1 MVRQGSVVNMR
12 SPPHLPTLH
21 LPTLPTTQVPACLRT
36 HFEAAV
42 KHGRIR
48 CMQNKQVRWRQVSG

>member
-1 MVRQGSVVNMR
+1 MVRQGSVVIMR
-12 SPPHLPTLH
+12 SPPL